1 MIGVAST
8 ASRGCGA
15 GVARGWA
22 GRRGVELL
30 TEEVDDLR
38 SEGSAEASRRLL
50 GCTTVPNLRVLLDG
64 GALAGVPVRCSFTT
78 SASLSTL
85 LNTGLLL
92 FSLVSIVYGE
102 ESGLAATFAV
112 IAVSTCL
119 LRFRRNTGFTCKFYV
134 QGNWQKGLLNLVLN
148 VLFWKTIVTGKQY
161 RYTCAGVAAAALF
174 NRFRGF
180 FTADNG
186 SLPPGVVFL
195 PPLFSGV
202 ALLVFFLASDS
213 LSFSF

>member
-1 MIGVAST
+1 LIGVAST

-30 TEEVDDLR
+30 TEELDDLR
-38 SEGSAEASRRLL
+38 SDGSAEASRRLL

-119 LRFRRNTGFTCKFYV
+119 LRFRRNTSDGFT
-134 QGNWQKGLLNLVLN
+134 W
-148 VLFWKTIVTGKQY
+148 
-161 RYTCAGVAAAALF
+161 AGVTAAALF

>member
-38 SEGSAEASRRLL
+38 SDGSAEASRRLL

-85 LNTGLLL
+85 LNTGLL

-112 IAVSTCL
+112 IAVSTCR
-119 LRFRRNTGFTCKFYV
+119 LRFRRNTSEGFTWKFYV
-134 QGNWQKGLLNLVLN
+134 QGDWQKSQMYC
-148 VLFWKTIVTGKQY
+148 FGK
-161 RYTCAGVAAAALF
+161 L
-174 NRFRGF
+174 
-180 FTADNG
+180 
-186 SLPPGVVFL
+186 
-195 PPLFSGV
+195 
-202 ALLVFFLASDS
+202 
-213 LSFSF
+213 

>member
-8 ASRGCGA
+8 ASSGCGA

-30 TEEVDDLR
+30 TEEVEDLR
-38 SEGSAEASRRLL
+38 SDGSAEASRRLL
-50 GCTTVPNLRVLLDG
+50 GCTTVPNLRVRLDG

-85 LNTGLLL
+85 LNTGLL

-112 IAVSTCL
+112 IAVSTCR
-119 LRFRRNTGFTCKFYV
+119 LRFRRNTSEGFTWKFYV
-134 QGNWQKGLLNLVLN
+134 QGDWQKSQMYC
-148 VLFWKTIVTGKQY
+148 FGK
-161 RYTCAGVAAAALF
+161 L
-174 NRFRGF
+174 
-180 FTADNG
+180 
-186 SLPPGVVFL
+186 
-195 PPLFSGV
+195 
-202 ALLVFFLASDS
+202 
-213 LSFSF
+213 

>member
-30 TEEVDDLR
+30 TEELDDLR
-38 SEGSAEASRRLL
+38 SDGSAEASRRLL

-112 IAVSTCL
+112 IAVSTCRF
-119 LRFRRNTGFTCKFYV
+119 RFRRNTSDGFTWKFYV
-134 QGNWQKGLLNLVLN
+134 QGDWQKVSN
-148 VLFWKTIVTGKQY
+148 VWFWKTIVTGKQY
-161 RYTCAGVAAAALF
+161 RYTCAGVTAAALF

-195 PPLFSGV
+195 PPLFSRV
-202 ALLVFFLASDS
+202 ALPVFFLASDS
-213 LSFSF
+213 LGFSF